1 MDKKFILRVILKGLG
16 LFIAFN
22 LVWVLVQPVG
32 LGRVSLYNSLLRGRD
47 RLPYG
52 ETPAESY
59 NLSLYDLDAM
69 FASHVLTTGAK
80 PADEFRVI
88 IVGDSST
95 WGTLLRP
102 QETLAGQL
110 NAAGLQVQG
119 KTVRFYNLGYPT
131 LSLTKDLMIIEEA
144 VKYAPDLILWPV
156 TLESFPKNRQLDSPI
171 AANNLERIRALQQKY
186 ALNLDLPPA
195 AGIPLQAFWQNT
207 LIGQR
212 RPLADLLR
220 LQLYGVLWSATGIDQ
235 VYPVEYP
242 AAARD
247 LEADATFN
255 HWTGP
260 QLNAADLSYD
270 VLAAGIQA
278 AGDVP
283 VLLVNEPVLV
293 STGQNSNIRYNFYY
307 PRWAYDQYRAQLAD
321 LAAENSWNYLD
332 LWDAVPETEF
342 TNSAIHLTPAGVGME
357 ASILSVKI
365 LNGN

>member
-1 MDKKFILRVILKGLG
+1 MDRKFILRVILKGLG
-16 LFIAFN
+16 LFVIFN
-22 LVWVLVQPVG
+22 LVWALVQPVH
-32 LGRVSLYNSLLRGRD
+32 LGMVSLYNSLLRGRE

-69 FASHVLTTGAK
+69 FASHVLSAGAK

-110 NAAGLQVQG
+110 DAVGLKVQG

-131 LSLTKDLMIIEEA
+131 LSLTKDLMIIEQA
-144 VKYAPDLILWPV
+144 MQYSPDLILWPV

-171 AANNLERIRALQQKY
+171 AANNLERIRGLKQKY
-186 ALNLDLPPA
+186 GLDLDIPPSTDT
-195 AGIPLQAFWQNT
+195 PLQAFWKNT

-212 RPLADLLR
+212 RPLADWLR

-235 VYPVEYP
+235 VYPARYP

-247 LEADATFN
+247 LEADTTFN
-255 HWTGP
+255 KWAGP
-260 QLNAADLSYD
+260 TLNAADLSYD

-283 VLLVNEPVLV
+283 VLLINEPVLV
-293 STGQNSNIRYNFYY
+293 SSGQNSNIRYNFYY
-307 PRWAYDQYRAQLAD
+307 PRWAYDQYRSQLAD
-321 LAAENSWNYLD
+321 LAAENGWSYLD

-342 TNSAIHLTPAGVGME
+342 TNSAIHLSPAGVWME
-357 ASILSVKI
+357 ASILCEKI
-365 LNGN
+365 FSGN